1 MAMVDMAQARLR
13 NAPAGPRSLHSGSRS
28 ALGGHSWR
36 RHQRGAGQEV
46 GARQPGAVRDGRG
59 VWIRG
64 GLGDSGPLGNRRAT
78 RDSAETMAK
87 EEGEGSGVQRANCRG
102 GLGRGG
108 RAWLLAAGRGEQGG
122 RGRAPPS
129 LQRNRA
135 RAERMA
141 QSFVS
146 RSRTQK
152 WSLKT
157 GVWERKLL
165 LGGGAAGR
173 ELLVTGKQDEVG
185 WVLVHGGSFGC
196 RLEGIAPLAGN

>member
-1 MAMVDMAQARLR
+1 MAIMGRAEALWR

-28 ALGGHSWR
+28 ALGGHGWR
-36 RHQRGAGQEV
+36 RHQKGAGQEV
-46 GARQPGAVRDGRG
+46 GARQPGAGRGGRG
-59 VWIRG
+59 VWILG
-64 GLGDSGPLGNRRAT
+64 GLGDSGPLGSRRAT
-78 RDSAETMAK
+78 RVSAETMAK

-135 RAERMA
+135 RAEKMA

-146 RSRTQK
+146 RNRTQK
-152 WSLKT
+152 WSLKS
-157 GVWERKLL
+157 GVSERKLL
-165 LGGGAAGR
+165 LGGGAAGS
-173 ELLVTGKQDEVG
+173 ELLRTGELDEVG
-185 WVLVHGGSFGC
+185 WVLVHSGSFGY
-196 RLEGIAPLAGN
+196 RLGGIAPLPGN